1 MSWGLIFWHTAIII
15 GTVFVI
21 GAMVYLAVR
30 VIAFEF

>member
-1 MSWGLIFWHTAIII
+1 MSWGSIFRHTAIII

-21 GAMVYLAVR
+21 SAMVYLAVR